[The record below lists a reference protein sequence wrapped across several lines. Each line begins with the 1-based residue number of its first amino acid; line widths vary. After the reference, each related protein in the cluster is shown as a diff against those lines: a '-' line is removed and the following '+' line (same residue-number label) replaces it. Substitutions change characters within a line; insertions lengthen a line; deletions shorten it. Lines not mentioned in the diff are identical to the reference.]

1 MTSSTAT
8 TAGAAT
14 SLFSDVIRE
23 RRSVR
28 HYDTSVRLTHE
39 QIKEL
44 LEEATLAP
52 SSSNIQPW
60 RFLVIETEELKA
72 KLLPIAWNQSQVTE
86 AAAVIAVLGDTEG
99 YKRADQ
105 IYGEAARLGYMP
117 EETAKSFI
125 DNTINMYGSLPKE
138 ILHKI
143 IHTDGGIVSQQLMLV
158 ARAHGYDTVPMGG
171 YDAAKFKEAFGVSD
185 RYIPIML
192 IALGKAAKP
201 GHPTTRLPIDTITF
215 FNEMP
220 AN

>member
-1 MTSSTAT
+1 MSTSTQI
-8 TAGAAT
+8 GA
-14 SLFSDVIRE
+14 SSPLFTDVVRE

-28 HYDTSVRLTHE
+28 HYDPSVRLTHE

-44 LEEATLAP
+44 LQEAALAP
-52 SSSNIQPW
+52 SSSNVQPW

-72 KLLPIAWNQSQVTE
+72 KLLPIAFNQSQVTE

-99 YKRADQ
+99 YKKADEV
-105 IYGEAARLGYMP
+105 YGEAARRGFMP
-117 EETAKSFI
+117 EDRAQSFAER
-125 DNTINMYGSLPKE
+125 TISMYGALPKE

-171 YDAAKFKEAFGVSD
+171 YDAAKLKEAFGISD

-192 IALGKAAKP
+192 IALGKAAEP
-201 GHPTTRLPIDTITF
+201 GHPTTRLPIDDITF

-220 AN
+220 AND